1 LVNVQF
7 NVKVP
12 DNFDNLADNLSG
24 ISGKIFATTVSFFS
38 GIISMVIV
46 FALVFYM
53 TVREDGIKNFIV
65 AVVPKKY
72 EGYTI
77 SLVVRIK
84 NKIGKWMQGQIVV
97 MLAIFVLDFIW
108 LSLLGIPYA
117 FILVPLRRN
126 LWNHSF
132 FWTDNLCGS
141 GCALGIFDFSMERT
155 HCPSV
160 VCSVSTNRI
169 ASDCSTGN
177 EKSRW
182 AQSHCDNFISFDR
195 FKVGWSFGRNF

>member
-97 MLAIFVLDFIW
+97 MAGYLCFGLYLAL
-108 LSLLGIPYA
+108 
-117 FILVPLRRN
+117 
-126 LWNHSF
+126 
-132 FWTDNLCGS
+132 
-141 GCALGIFDFSMERT
+141 
-155 HCPSV
+155 
-160 VCSVSTNRI
+160 
-169 ASDCSTGN
+169 
-177 EKSRW
+177 
-182 AQSHCDNFISFDR
+182 
-195 FKVGWSFGRNF
+195 SFGNSLCFYFGPSSPEFMESFLFLDR